1 MTPAIRAL
9 PTGSAAHESND
20 KRRDNAMQIQ
30 LNGEAHT
37 LAPDLMPSPTI
48 AGLIE
53 SLGLA
58 GRRIAVEVN
67 EEIVPRSE
75 HAATRLAEGDR
86 VEVVHAIG
94 GG

>member
-1 MTPAIRAL
+1 
-9 PTGSAAHESND
+9 
-20 KRRDNAMQIQ
+20 MQIQ

-37 LAPDLMPSPTI
+37 LAPGLTVAS
-48 AGLIE
+48 LIE
-53 SLGLA
+53 SLGLV

-67 EEIVPRSE
+67 EEIVPKSE
-75 HAATRLAEGDR
+75 HATTPLADGDR